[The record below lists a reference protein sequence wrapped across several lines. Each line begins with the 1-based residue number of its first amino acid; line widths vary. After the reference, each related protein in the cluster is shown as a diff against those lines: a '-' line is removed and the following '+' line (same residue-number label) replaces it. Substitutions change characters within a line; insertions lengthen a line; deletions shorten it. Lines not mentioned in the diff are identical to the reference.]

1 MSYAVDD
8 KQVRESI
15 DSNLEV
21 KTGSSP
27 QKYFDGQNDEEI
39 RNAVEVMSNHLK
51 SSSQLINFKK
61 S

>member
-21 KTGSSP
+21 KTGSSSE
-27 QKYFDGQNDEEI
+27 KYFDGQNDEEI
-39 RNAVEVMSNHLK
+39 RNAVEVC
-51 SSSQLINFKK
+51 QII
-61 S
+61 